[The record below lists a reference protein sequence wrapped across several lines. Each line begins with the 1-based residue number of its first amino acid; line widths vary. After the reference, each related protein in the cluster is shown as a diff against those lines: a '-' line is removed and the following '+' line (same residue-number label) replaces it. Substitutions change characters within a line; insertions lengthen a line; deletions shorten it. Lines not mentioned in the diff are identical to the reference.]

1 MLAQQCCFSIN
12 VHILLILYIH
22 KTEKNVSLC
31 LLNYQEDISSTSLV
45 TLNSKK
51 HPIST
56 VLPNVLT
63 VLLFPIKCPF
73 LKIPNRAVLT
83 RAWTLGSMCQT
94 LVWWRQGLLWLTVQ
108 SLGNR
113 YEYMFIDHNTC
124 HTSSR
129 AVYFSWNSSI
139 LHKRADLWKNFD
151 FDSLWILMDFC

>member
-22 KTEKNVSLC
+22 KTEKNVFLC

-56 VLPNVLT
+56 VLPNVS
-63 VLLFPIKCPF
+63 F
-73 LKIPNRAVLT
+73 LKIPNTAVLT

-94 LVWWRQGLLWLTVQ
+94 LV
-108 SLGNR
+108 
-113 YEYMFIDHNTC
+113 
-124 HTSSR
+124 
-129 AVYFSWNSSI
+129 
-139 LHKRADLWKNFD
+139 
-151 FDSLWILMDFC
+151 

>member
-1 MLAQQCCFSIN
+1 MLAQCCFSIN

-22 KTEKNVSLC
+22 KTEKNVFLC
-31 LLNYQEDISSTSLV
+31 LLNYQEDVSSTSLV

-63 VLLFPIKCPF
+63 VLLFPIKWF
-73 LKIPNRAVLT
+73 LFKNTKYSSINKSLDIGQYVSNISLMKA
-83 RAWTLGSMCQT
+83 GSP
-94 LVWWRQGLLWLTVQ
+94 LVNFQ